1 MSVVL
6 PHTLIPRSVHGV
18 VVHLFAGPYVTVDG
32 RRVEIPEGGKR
43 LLVFVILN
51 GTRVERRLAAST
63 LWPDGDDVRA
73 AGNLRS
79 ALWRLRG
86 AGLDLLE
93 CDKGSLRLR
102 GGTVVDVVVACEWA
116 GRLID
121 GTAGARDLDA
131 TDVLADM
138 VDLMPGWYDDWV
150 IFERE
155 RVRQRLLHALEE
167 VSRRLVREGR
177 HAAAIDAAMC
187 VIAADPL
194 RESAVRA
201 LLEAHLAEGNINEA
215 RRAYRNFA
223 HALSAELG
231 VMPIRRLRALVAST
245 APRTG

>member
-1 MSVVL
+1 MSVAPLHTVL
-6 PHTLIPRSVHGV
+6 PQLSQGV
-18 VVHLFAGPYVTVDG
+18 VVHLFGGPYVTIDG
-32 RRVEIPEGGKR
+32 RRVEVPEGSKR
-43 LLVFVILN
+43 LLAFVTLT
-51 GTRVERRLAAST
+51 GTRVERRLAAGT

-93 CDKGSLRLR
+93 CDKASLRLR
-102 GGTVVDVVVACEWA
+102 GGTVVDVSVACEWA

-121 GTAGARDLDA
+121 GTAGTRDLNA
-131 TDVLADM
+131 TDLLADLLEL
-138 VDLMPGWYDDWV
+138 VPGWYEDWV

-167 VSRRLVREGR
+167 LSRRLVREGR
-177 HAAAIDAAMC
+177 HAAAIDAAMR

-201 LLEAHLAEGNINEA
+201 LLEAHLAEGNLNEV
-215 RRAYRNFA
+215 RRAYRSFA
-223 HALSAELG
+223 DALSTELG
-231 VMPIRRLRALVAST
+231 VMPTGQLQALVA
-245 APRTG
+245 RTGP